1 MLYWRYCT
9 IRTVS
14 LHIIYVICLQHTHV
28 LVISVACFIWQI
40 YEILLGVPNY
50 FLNLGRKSLAK
61 RRIWKPPWLG
71 WSIRATEHKRPR
83 HFVKLRSCR
92 AAGSDGSDGL
102 GVSQVSRLI
111 SIYIYIYMH
120 SCSSM
125 VSCSC
130 SFEMTQHR
138 VHTYATTLIGIE
150 RSPKPGSKSHISKLF
165 AFNLRLFLKTEKGKP
180 QARSL
185 SVF

>member
-1 MLYWRYCT
+1 
-9 IRTVS
+9 
-14 LHIIYVICLQHTHV
+14 
-28 LVISVACFIWQI
+28 
-40 YEILLGVPNY
+40 
-50 FLNLGRKSLAK
+50 
-61 RRIWKPPWLG
+61 
-71 WSIRATEHKRPR
+71 
-83 HFVKLRSCR
+83 
-92 AAGSDGSDGL
+92 
-102 GVSQVSRLI
+102 
-111 SIYIYIYMH
+111 MH

>member
-1 MLYWRYCT
+1 MFAA
-9 IRTVS
+9 
-14 LHIIYVICLQHTHV
+14 HP
-28 LVISVACFIWQI
+28 CFGYFSGMFHLADIWNIAGCPKLFPESWQ
-40 YEILLGVPNY
+40 EVTSEAT
-50 FLNLGRKSLAK
+50 NLKASLAGLK
-61 RRIWKPPWLG
+61 YK
-71 WSIRATEHKRPR
+71 SDRAQTAQAFREAK
-83 HFVKLRSCR
+83 KLPSCR
-92 AAGSDGSDGL
+92 KRWKRWTGGL
-102 GVSQVSRLI
+102 TGFEVDI
-111 SIYIYIYMH
+111 YIYIYIYMH